1 MIVRQFYSFALFQ
14 LRRAVCSPFR
24 FSARGS
30 TSLGHNWVAWR
41 SLERSKDHRQ
51 DLVVPDTTRHSGL
64 PAPTRTIPCWFTNH
78 LLQWWWWW
86 RWWRRLVLAG
96 WCLQVG
102 ACRLV
107 LAGWC
112 LQVGTKCVR
121 SIWCVL
127 QSTKG
132 AALQHVFHASLPS
145 SPAPAVTET
154 SAETPE
160 QALVSKVLK
169 WRAPIEWAALAK
181 ERLPRFERSK
191 VHRAWLPNPPDW
203 FVLRGRFLSWR
214 STAFSR
220 STRIEVGAKY
230 YT

>member
-1 MIVRQFYSFALFQ
+1 MTQNYIMIVRQFYSFALFQ

-86 RWWRRLVLAG
+86 WRWWRRLVLAG

-112 LQVGTKCVR
+112 LQVGACRLVPNASEAYDVYFNQPK
-121 SIWCVL
+121 
-127 QSTKG
+127 
-132 AALQHVFHASLPS
+132 ALHCNMF
-145 SPAPAVTET
+145 
-154 SAETPE
+154 
-160 QALVSKVLK
+160 
-169 WRAPIEWAALAK
+169 
-181 ERLPRFERSK
+181 
-191 VHRAWLPNPPDW
+191 
-203 FVLRGRFLSWR
+203 
-214 STAFSR
+214 
-220 STRIEVGAKY
+220 STRPFHPPPRLR
-230 YT
+230 